1 VHAKQMRKH
10 ECLKQL
16 DLDLL
21 ATSPTW
27 SDLPTQTRAEVL
39 QLIIQILRESVAQ
52 RRSEAA
58 DE

>member
-1 VHAKQMRKH
+1 MRKH

>member
-1 VHAKQMRKH
+1 MQEH
-10 ECLKQL
+10 ERLKQL

-21 ATSPTW
+21 PMSPKW

-39 QLIIQILRESVAQ
+39 QLILQMLKERAVRQ
-52 RRSEAA
+52 RKEAC